1 MQERAPGLYPELLN
15 NKRINRRHNT
25 TFIMYFFIS
34 SLLNQDDLAMST
46 NIIREITPLTQ
57 NDCFTIFSRLKKE
70 FTFPL
75 HYHEELE
82 LNLILNAKGAR
93 RIVGDHID
101 SIDDVELVLV
111 GPNVYHAWFTH
122 QCQSEEI
129 REVTIQ
135 WHKDLLED
143 KLLRRNQLSFIR
155 SMMERSQKGILFSRE
170 TIAALAP
177 RILSLNQKN
186 GFDSVLELFSI
197 LHDLSISRNMR
208 TLSDGSFSNQRLTFN
223 SRRIEKAFEYMNN
236 NYDKSIAL
244 GEVAKLVSM
253 TEVSFS
259 RFIKKRTG
267 NTFIDSLNEIR
278 LGHASRMLIDTTHSI
293 AEISYHCG
301 FNNISNFNRIF
312 KRKKTCTPKEFRE
325 NFTSG
330 TRVFI

>member
-1 MQERAPGLYPELLN
+1 
-15 NKRINRRHNT
+15 
-25 TFIMYFFIS
+25 
-34 SLLNQDDLAMST
+34 MST
-46 NIIREITPLTQ
+46 NIVREITPLTQ
-57 NDCFTIFSRLKKE
+57 SDCFTIFSRVKKE
-70 FTFPL
+70 FSFPL

-82 LNLILNAKGAR
+82 LNLIINAKGAR
-93 RIVGDHID
+93 RIVGDHIE
-101 SIDDVELVLV
+101 SIDDLELVLV
-111 GPNVYHAWFTH
+111 GPNLYHAWFTH
-122 QCQSEEI
+122 QCRSEEI

-135 WHKDLLED
+135 WHKDLFDD
-143 KLLRRNQLSFIR
+143 KLLRRNQLNFIR
-155 SMMERSQKGILFSRE
+155 NMVERSQKGILFSAE
-170 TIAALAP
+170 TATALAP

-208 TLSDGSFSNQRLTFN
+208 TLSDVSFTNEHFTYN
-223 SRRIEKAFEYMNN
+223 SRRIEKAFEYMNH
-236 NYDKSIAL
+236 NYDKSITL

-278 LGHASRMLIDTTHSI
+278 LGHASRMLIDTTHSV
-293 AEISYHCG
+293 AEISYNCG

-312 KRKKTCTPKEFRE
+312 KKKKACTPKEFRE